1 MTDAAMTSQSP
12 NPDEVPRQHHV
23 CPWWMGYL
31 IASPL
36 RNLAENPERILGPLV
51 RPGMTAVDIGSAM
64 GFFSL
69 PLAKMVGPEGRVV
82 CVDLQQRMLSTL
94 EKRARRKGLDQIIES
109 RQCTQEDLGLDD
121 LAGRA
126 DLVLAVHVV
135 HETSFPQRFLA
146 PCRSI
151 LKPGGRLL
159 LIEPNGHVTDAE
171 FESTRKLAHEA
182 GFIDEKDTRSRRS
195 HALVLVSPS

>member
-1 MTDAAMTSQSP
+1 MTDAVMTTQPP
-12 NPDEVPRQHHV
+12 NPDEAPRQRHV

-36 RNLAENPERILGPLV
+36 RKLGENPERILGPLV

-69 PLAKMVGPEGRVV
+69 PLAKMVGPDGRVV

-109 RQCTQEDLGLDD
+109 RLCTQEDLGLDD
-121 LAGRA
+121 FAGRA

-135 HETSFPQRFLA
+135 HETSYPQRFLA
-146 PCRSI
+146 TCRSI
-151 LKPGGRLL
+151 LKHGGRLL

-171 FESTRKLAHEA
+171 FESTRKLAHEV
-182 GFIDEKDTRSRRS
+182 GFIEEKDTRSRRS
-195 HALVLVSPS
+195 HALVLVSS